1 MTQEH
6 NHSHDHDHGILP
18 VILYI
23 TGLII
28 FIGTLFIKPGNM
40 QNILFTVS
48 MVISGYH
55 VLGDGFLS
63 TIRET
68 KNNKKFTP
76 NTHLLM
82 GLAAIGAMTIGDFK
96 EGALLIMIFAGAHF
110 LEDYAEDKSRRE
122 ITNLLNL
129 NPTEGRLIK
138 PDGSIELVATDTLK
152 IGDKLQVLVGDQVP
166 TDGIIVE
173 GSAALDEASITG
185 ESIPKEKTKG
195 DPVFGSTINDN
206 GTFIMEVT
214 KNPEDTI
221 FAKILNMVDNSQ
233 SNLSKTATKIKRFEP
248 IYVTGVLIAFPLF
261 ILFGNYIMRWGWNEA
276 LYRGMVFLTVT
287 SPCALAASD
296 VPATLSAISN
306 LAKRGVLFKGGS
318 YLSNLAE
325 INAVAFDKTG
335 TLTTGHPIVTNV
347 DFKENLT
354 EEDKEH
360 YINIIV
366 AMEKQSNHPL
376 ANAILEHFKP
386 TETLNL
392 EVENVIGTGLVTN
405 INNQEFR
412 IGKPSSFDDNN
423 PKFQQ
428 INDQHSKEG
437 KTVVYFGTQN
447 EVYALIS
454 MMDVPQDNAQS
465 VIKYLNENDIQTIMI
480 TGDAKI
486 TGEAVANQI
495 GIKQVK
501 AEVHPEDKAHIIK
514 ELQET
519 YGTVTML
526 GDGIN
531 DAPALVNADIGVAMG
546 EGTDVAIDVA
556 DAVLMQNNL
565 DQFAYAHKTSKKLKQ
580 IVWQNIYFSMGVVVL
595 LVILNIM
602 GTMNLPL
609 GVIFHEGSTIV
620 VILNGLR
627 MLRETK

>member
-1 MTQEH
+1 MKKEH
-6 NHSHDHDHGILP
+6 NHSHEHNHGILP

-40 QNILFTVS
+40 QNILFTIS
-48 MVISGYH
+48 MIISGYH
-55 VLGDGFLS
+55 VLSDGFLS
-63 TIRET
+63 TIKNTRE
-68 KNNKKFTP
+68 NKRFTP

-82 GLAAIGAMTIGDFK
+82 GLAAIGAMAIGDFK

-110 LEDYAEDKSRRE
+110 LEDYVEDKSRRE

-166 TDGIIVE
+166 TDGIIIE

-206 GTFIMEVT
+206 GTFIMEIT

-261 ILFGNYIMRWGWNEA
+261 IIFGNYIMRWGWNEA

-354 EEDKEH
+354 EEDKAH

-376 ANAILEHFKP
+376 ANAILDHFTP

-412 IGKPSSFDDNN
+412 IGKPSSFLDKS
-423 PKFQQ
+423 PKIQQ
-428 INDQHSKEG
+428 IKAQHSKEG
-437 KTVVYFGTQN
+437 KTVVYFGTEN

-454 MMDVPQDNAQS
+454 MMDVPQHNAQS
-465 VIKYLNENDIQTIMI
+465 VIKYLNESDIQTIMI

-519 YGTVTML
+519 FGTVTML

-580 IVWQNIYFSMGVVVL
+580 IVWQNIYFSMGVVVVM
-595 LVILNIM
+595 VILNIM

-609 GVIFHEGSTIV
+609 GVILHEGSTIV